1 MLFEHN
7 KRETKRAT
15 TIHAFRGK
23 QVLKKLTTRSFKII
37 AVLLALI
44 LFIQMPA
51 AYAASLSEL
60 KKERSQLEAE
70 KKMLNKSLEQK
81 TNEIQTNQNRQQKII
96 SQLEQIGAKINAKN
110 QEIEVVELDI
120 EIANEEISILEKEIE
135 ELQIKI
141 KKRDQLL
148 RERAR
153 AIQSSGTVSYLDVLL
168 GANSFVDF
176 IDRFSA
182 VSTLMDADR
191 QIMREQKEDQEKLE
205 VQKVELLKKKENLEA
220 NKAKLQKLMASL
232 KEQKK
237 EKNQLVAELEKEE
250 AKLRAQ
256 KTSLKEEYDDKVEL
270 SKEVEQKFLKEQRRL
285 AEIARQKALEAKR
298 NKKKNSNN
306 VSSSGN
312 LPTVAAGTWT
322 RPAAGRFTSGFG
334 SRDIGP
340 IGSKNHLGID
350 IANSIGTPVVSAAD
364 GVVSYA
370 GTMNGYGNVV
380 MVTHSIEGQ
389 IFTTTYAHLSG
400 FNASVGDVVSKGQ
413 QIARLGNTGNSTGPH
428 LHFEIHVGE
437 WNGSR
442 SNAVNPLR
450 YVSL

>member
-1 MLFEHN
+1 M
-7 KRETKRAT
+7 
-15 TIHAFRGK
+15 
-23 QVLKKLTTRSFKII
+23 KKLTTRSFKLI
-37 AVLLALI
+37 ATVLALV
-44 LFIQMPA
+44 LFIQIPA

-60 KKERSQLEAE
+60 KKERSQVEAE
-70 KKMLNKSLEQK
+70 KKSLNQSIQQK
-81 TNEIQTNQNRQQKII
+81 TTEIQSNQSRQEII
-96 SQLEQIGAKINAKN
+96 IGQLEKLGAEINKTN
-110 QEIEVVELDI
+110 KEIEVVELDI
-120 EIANEEISILEKEIE
+120 EIANQEISVLEKEIE
-135 ELQIKI
+135 ELQDKI
-141 KKRDQLL
+141 DKRDELL
-148 RERAR
+148 RDRAR

-205 VQKVELLKKKENLEA
+205 EQKLELLKKKEELEA
-220 NKAKLQKLMASL
+220 NKIQLQKLMASL
-232 KEQKK
+232 NQQKK
-237 EKNQLVAELEKEE
+237 EKNQLVDELEKEE
-250 AKLRAQ
+250 AKLREQ
-256 KTSLKEEYDDKVEL
+256 KSELQEEYDDKVEL
-270 SKEVEQKFLKEQRRL
+270 SKELEEKFLAEQRRL
-285 AEIARQKALEAKR
+285 AEIARQKALEAAK
-298 NKKKNSNN
+298 NKKKNN
-306 VSSSGN
+306 VSSARN

-334 SRDIGP
+334 KRNIGP

-350 IANSIGTPVVSAAD
+350 IANSVGTPIVAAAD

-370 GTMNGYGNVV
+370 GSMGGYGNVM

-400 FNASVGDVVSKGQ
+400 FNASVGDTVSKGE
-413 QIARLGNTGNSTGPH
+413 QIARMGNTGNSTGPH

>member
-1 MLFEHN
+1 MRN
-7 KRETKRAT
+7 
-15 TIHAFRGK
+15 RGK
-23 QVLKKLTTRSFKII
+23 TGLKKLTTRSFKLI
-37 AVLLALI
+37 AVVLALV
-44 LFIQMPA
+44 LFIQIPA

-60 KKERSQLEAE
+60 KKERSQLDAE
-70 KKMLNKSLEQK
+70 KKSLNQSLQQK
-81 TNEIQTNQNRQQKII
+81 TSEINTNQSRQQII
-96 SQLEQIGAKINAKN
+96 IGQLEQLGKEINVTN
-110 QEIEVVELDI
+110 HEIELVELDI
-120 EIANEEISILEKEIE
+120 EIANEEISVLEQEIE
-135 ELQIKI
+135 VLENKI
-141 KKRDQLL
+141 KTRDELL

-205 VQKVELLKKKENLEA
+205 EQKAELLKKKENLEA
-220 NKAKLQKLMASL
+220 NKAQLQKLMNSL
-232 KEQKK
+232 KQQKQ
-237 EKNQLVAELEKEE
+237 EKDQLVDELEKEE
-250 AKLRAQ
+250 AKLREQ
-256 KTSLKEEYDDKVEL
+256 KSELQEEYDDKIEL
-270 SKEVEQKFLKEQRRL
+270 SKELEQKFLAEQRRL
-285 AEIARQKALEAKR
+285 AEIARKQALEAARKKAEAAK
-298 NKKKNSNN
+298 NKKNSSA
-306 VSSSGN
+306 SSSVRN
-312 LPTVAAGTWT
+312 LPSVAAGTWT

-334 SRDIGP
+334 KRNIGP

-350 IANSIGTPVVSAAD
+350 IANSVGTPIVAAAD

-370 GTMNGYGNVV
+370 GSMSGYGTVM

-400 FNASVGDVVSKGQ
+400 FNASVGDSVSKGQ
-413 QIARLGNTGNSTGPH
+413 QIARMGNTGNSTGPH

-450 YVSL
+450 YISL

>member
-1 MLFEHN
+1 M
-7 KRETKRAT
+7 
-15 TIHAFRGK
+15 
-23 QVLKKLTTRSFKII
+23 

-96 SQLEQIGAKINAKN
+96 SQLEQIGAKINATN

-120 EIANEEISILEKEIE
+120 EIANEEISILENDIE
-135 ELQIKI
+135 ELQTKI
-141 KKRDQLL
+141 KKRDELL

-205 VQKVELLKKKENLEA
+205 VQKAELLKKKESLEA

-232 KEQKK
+232 KQQKK
-237 EKNQLVAELEKEE
+237 EKNQLVDELEKEE

-270 SKEVEQKFLKEQRRL
+270 SKEVEEKFLKEQRRL
-285 AEIARQKALEAKR
+285 AEVARQKALEAAR
-298 NKKKNSNN
+298 NKKKNN

-322 RPAAGRFTSGFG
+322 RPAAGRFTSGHG
-334 SRDIGP
+334 PRNIGP
-340 IGSKNHLGID
+340 IGSKYHLGID

-400 FNASVGDVVSKGQ
+400 FDASVGDAVSKGQ
-413 QIARLGNTGNSTGPH
+413 QIARMGNTGNSTGPH

-450 YVSL
+450 YISL

>member
-1 MLFEHN
+1 M
-7 KRETKRAT
+7 
-15 TIHAFRGK
+15 
-23 QVLKKLTTRSFKII
+23 KKLTTRSFKLI
-37 AVLLALI
+37 ATILALV
-44 LFIQMPA
+44 LFIQIPA
-51 AYAASLSEL
+51 AYAATLDEL
-60 KKERSQLEAE
+60 KKERSQVEAE
-70 KKMLNKSLEQK
+70 KKSLNQSLQQK
-81 TNEIQTNQNRQQKII
+81 TTEIQSNQSRQEII
-96 SQLEQIGAKINAKN
+96 IGQLEQLGAEINKTN
-110 QEIEVVELDI
+110 KEIEIVELNI
-120 EIANEEISILEKEIE
+120 EIANQEISVLEKEIQ
-135 ELQIKI
+135 ELQDKI
-141 KKRDQLL
+141 DKRDELL
-148 RERAR
+148 RDRAR

-205 VQKVELLKKKENLEA
+205 EQKLELLKKKEELEA
-220 NKAKLQKLMASL
+220 NKAQLQKLMASL
-232 KEQKK
+232 NQQKK
-237 EKNQLVAELEKEE
+237 EKNLLVDELEKEE

-256 KTSLKEEYDDKVEL
+256 KSELQEEYDDKVEL
-270 SKEVEQKFLKEQRRL
+270 SKELEEKFLAEQRRL
-285 AEIARQKALEAKR
+285 AEIARQQALEAARKKAEAAR
-298 NKKKNSNN
+298 NKQNSS
-306 VSSSGN
+306 VSGSRN

-334 SRDIGP
+334 KRNIGP

-350 IANSIGTPVVSAAD
+350 IANSIGTPIVAAAD

-370 GTMNGYGNVV
+370 GTMSGYGTVM

-400 FNASVGDVVSKGQ
+400 FNASVGDTVSKGQ
-413 QIARLGNTGNSTGPH
+413 QIARMGNTGNSTGPH

>member
-1 MLFEHN
+1 M
-7 KRETKRAT
+7 
-15 TIHAFRGK
+15 
-23 QVLKKLTTRSFKII
+23 KKLTTRSFKTI
-37 AVLLALI
+37 AAILALV
-44 LFIQMPA
+44 LFVQIPA
-51 AYAASLSEL
+51 ASAASLSEL

-70 KKMLNKSLEQK
+70 KKSINKSLEQK

-96 SQLEQIGAKINAKN
+96 SQLEQLGAKINETNHSIA
-110 QEIEVVELDI
+110 VVELDI
-120 EIANEEISILEKEIE
+120 KIANEEISILEDEIAELKEKIE
-135 ELQIKI
+135 QRNE
-141 KKRDQLL
+141 LL

-205 VQKVELLKKKENLEA
+205 VQKLELVKTKEELEA
-220 NKAKLQKLMASL
+220 NKAKLKSLMASL
-232 KEQKK
+232 NQQKK
-237 EKNQLVAELEKEE
+237 EKKQLVAELEKEE
-250 AKLRAQ
+250 AKLRSE
-256 KTSLKEEYDDKVEL
+256 KTELKAEYDDKVEL
-270 SKEVEQKFLKEQRRL
+270 SKELEEKFLKEQRRL
-285 AEIARQKALEAKR
+285 AEVARQKALEAAAA
-298 NKKKNSNN
+298 KKNQQNSSSSSS
-306 VSSSGN
+306 VSSGN
-312 LPTVAAGTWT
+312 LPVVSSGHWT

-334 SRDIGP
+334 GRDIGP

-350 IANSIGTPVVSAAD
+350 IANSIGTPVVAAAD
-364 GVVSYA
+364 GVVSYV
-370 GTMNGYGNVV
+370 GSMNGYGNVV

-389 IFTTTYAHLSG
+389 LFTTTYAHLSG
-400 FNASVGDVVSKGQ
+400 FNTSVGTTVSKGQ

-442 SNAVNPLR
+442 SNAVNPLN
-450 YVSL
+450 YISL